1 MKRHLLLFA
10 LVLSGLFNV
19 FFVAGY
25 LKARA
30 EVAQDVSAAVG
41 RELGLDTRQTAL
53 FKQLRETGRADA
65 DLYQD
70 SITLVHRDLVDQLNN
85 PDQDPERVVE
95 IVDREADLR
104 RQWRLAEA
112 KRFTDFVGSLEP
124 QQRHMLLS
132 RMKHRAS
139 KMGRHEALLR
149 RFDANGDGV
158 LDEQERQTAR
168 EHMQTRRAE
177 RERQGRNGAGGP
189 PPGMDRRGQ
198 RRGGMENRLRFEL
211 YRMFDT
217 NGDNRLDA
225 QEQEAMLVWIRS
237 NPPR

>member
-30 EVAQDVSAAVG
+30 QVTPDVSAAVG
-41 RELGLDTRQTAL
+41 RELSLDTTQTAL

-70 SITLVHRDLVDQLNN
+70 SITLVRRELVDQLND
-85 PDQDPERVVE
+85 PDQDPDRLAE

-124 QQRHMLLS
+124 RQRRMLLS
-132 RMKHRAS
+132 RMTHATS
-139 KMGRHEALLR
+139 KMKRHEALLQ

-158 LDEQERQTAR
+158 LDQRERQTAR
-168 EHMQTRRAE
+168 EHMQKRRAE
-177 RERQGRNGAGGP
+177 RERQGRNGVGG

-211 YRMFDT
+211 YKRFDA
-217 NGDNRLDA
+217 NGDDRLDV
-225 QEQEAMLVWIRS
+225 QEQEAMLAWIRA